1 MARRLNITG
10 SIITSQTYMCTGRMD
25 GTASQYYWLYNNIT
39 NIHVYRED
47 GWARRLNIT
56 VSIITS
62 KTYMCTGRMDG
73 TASQYYWLYNNI
85 KNIHV
90 YREDGWHGVSILLSP

>member
-1 MARRLNITG
+1 M
-10 SIITSQTYMCTGRMD
+10 
-25 GTASQYYWLYNNIT
+25 
-39 NIHVYRED
+39 
-47 GWARRLNIT
+47 ARRLNIT

-73 TASQYYWLYNNI
+73 TVSQYYWLYNNI

-90 YREDGWHGVSILLSP
+90 YREDGWHGVSILLAL